1 MRFSTS
7 GKRTLGPGSLAWRFR
22 KVGQTWFALS
32 GNPGELA
39 NLGRGCPHRE
49 DKIDRYLTVM
59 LDFGVGTILARWN
72 LPNNQVPV
80 QKFRNV
86 VSILFINSMNE
97 SELPEAAL

>member
-1 MRFSTS
+1 
-7 GKRTLGPGSLAWRFR
+7 
-22 KVGQTWFALS
+22 
-32 GNPGELA
+32 
-39 NLGRGCPHRE
+39 
-49 DKIDRYLTVM
+49 M

-80 QKFRNV
+80 QKFRNI